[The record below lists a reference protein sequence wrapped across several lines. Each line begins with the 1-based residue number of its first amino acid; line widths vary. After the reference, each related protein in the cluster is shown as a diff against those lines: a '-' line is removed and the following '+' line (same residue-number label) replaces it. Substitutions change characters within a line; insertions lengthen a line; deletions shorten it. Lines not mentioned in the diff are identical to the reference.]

1 MFYIYMELR
10 HLRYFV
16 SVAEEL
22 NFTRAAQRLGIQQP
36 PLSQQIR
43 QLEQE
48 IGTSLFQRLPRGV
61 ALTGAGGAFL
71 LEAREILERVR
82 LAVEHAQQVA
92 RGNLGRIRVGM
103 INSAPFHPFVPR
115 LIREFGQ
122 RYPEVALSLEENTTP
137 ALAAAVQ
144 DGSVDLALVRPL
156 LGEAADLVAETLFDE
171 EMVVA
176 LPEGHRLTRLRSLPL
191 AALAQESFVLF
202 PRPVGSGLYD
212 EIISACRRAG
222 FGPHVVHEVRQVT
235 SIANLVAA
243 DLGVSL
249 VPASMQQVLSTGV
262 VYRPIEGDA
271 PKARMSL
278 VSRKDDPSATVRNMI
293 ELAHQVLR
301 KMSLHRG
308 ARVSARRDRAPA

>member
-1 MFYIYMELR
+1 MELR

-16 SVAEEL
+16 TVAEEL
-22 NFTRAAQRLGIQQP
+22 NFTRAAKRLSIEQP

-43 QLEQE
+43 HLEQE
-48 IGTSLFQRLPRGV
+48 VGTSLFQRLPRGV
-61 ALTGAGGAFL
+61 ALTGAGSAFL
-71 LEAREILERVR
+71 LDARDILERVR
-82 LAVEHAQQVA
+82 LATEHAQRVA

-103 INSAPFHPFVPR
+103 INSAPFHAFVPR

-122 RYPEVALSLEENTTP
+122 RYPEVALSLEEDITP
-137 ALAAAVQ
+137 ALAQAVR
-144 DGSVDLALVRPL
+144 DGSVDLAIVRPL
-156 LGEAADLVAETLFDE
+156 LGEAAGLVIETLFDE

-191 AALAQESFVLF
+191 TALAQESFVLF

-222 FGPHVVHEVRQVT
+222 FGPQIGHEVRQVT

-249 VPASMQQVLSTGV
+249 VPASMRQVLSSGV

-278 VSRKDDPSATVRNMI
+278 AYRKDDPSATVRNMI
-293 ELAHQVLR
+293 ELARQVLR
-301 KMSLHRG
+301 KMSLHR
-308 ARVSARRDRAPA
+308 AAKTSSRRDKPPA

>member
-1 MFYIYMELR
+1 MFCIYMELR
-10 HLRYFV
+10 YLRYFV

-22 NFTRAAQRLGIQQP
+22 NFTRAAQRLGIAQP

-71 LEAREILERVR
+71 LEARDILERVR

-137 ALAAAVQ
+137 ALAAAVRE
-144 DGSVDLALVRPL
+144 GSLDLAFVRPL
-156 LGEAADLVAETLFDE
+156 LGEAAELVMDTLFDE

-271 PKARMSL
+271 PKARMCL
-278 VSRKDDPSATVRNMI
+278 VYRRDEPSATLQNML
-293 ELAHQVLR
+293 ELAQQMLR

-308 ARVSARRDRAPA
+308 ARIPARRDRPPA

>member
-1 MFYIYMELR
+1 MELR

-16 SVAEEL
+16 TVAEEL
-22 NFTRAAQRLGIQQP
+22 SFTRAAKRLGIEQP

-48 IGTSLFQRLPRGV
+48 VGTSLFQRLPRGV
-61 ALTGAGGAFL
+61 ALTDAGASFL
-71 LEAREILERVR
+71 LDAREILERVR
-82 LAVEHAQQVA
+82 LATEHALRVA
-92 RGNLGRIRVGM
+92 RGNLGRIRIGM

-115 LIREFGQ
+115 VIREFGQ
-122 RYPEVALSLEENTTP
+122 AYPEVALTLEEDITP
-137 ALAAAVQ
+137 ELAEALRDGAV
-144 DGSVDLALVRPL
+144 DVAFVRPL
-156 LGEAADLVAETLFDE
+156 LGETTGLVIEDLFDE

-212 EIISACRRAG
+212 EVISACRRAG
-222 FGPHVVHEVRQVT
+222 FSPHIGHEVRQVT

-243 DLGVSL
+243 DLGVSM

-278 VSRKDDPSATVRNMI
+278 AYRQDEPSATVRNMI
-293 ELAHQVLR
+293 ELARQVLR
-301 KMSLHRG
+301 GMSLKRT
-308 ARVSARRDRAPA
+308 SKNSIRRERPPA

>member
-1 MFYIYMELR
+1 MELR
-10 HLRYFV
+10 HLRYFIT
-16 SVAEEL
+16 VAEEL
-22 NFTRAAQRLGIQQP
+22 NFTRAAKRLGMEQP

-43 QLEQE
+43 HLEE
-48 IGTSLFQRLPRGV
+48 EVGTPLFQRLPRGV
-61 ALTGAGGAFL
+61 ALTGAGGSFL
-71 LEAREILERVR
+71 LDARDILERVR
-82 LAVEHAQQVA
+82 LATEHAQRVA

-103 INSAPFHPFVPR
+103 INSAPFHPFLPR

-122 RYPEVALSLEENTTP
+122 RYPEVALSLEEDTTP
-137 ALAAAVQ
+137 ELAEVTR
-144 DGSVDLALVRPL
+144 DGSVDVAFVRPL
-156 LGEAADLVAETLFDE
+156 LGEAADLVIETLFDE

-191 AALAQESFVLF
+191 TALAQESFVLF

-222 FGPHVVHEVRQVT
+222 FGPHIGHEVRQVT

-243 DLGVSL
+243 DLGVSV

-262 VYRPIEGDA
+262 VYRSIEGDA
-271 PKARMSL
+271 PKARMSMAY
-278 VSRKDDPSATVRNMI
+278 RRDDPSATVRNMI

-301 KMSLHRG
+301 KMSLQRT
-308 ARVSARRDRAPA
+308 SKSSTRREKHST